1 MTDLEPTMEELLAL
15 RDQMGSRAFSE
26 KVVRPKM
33 QKLRGEAV
41 ETKGFVK
48 HFKCFSFLY

>member
-33 QKLRGEAV
+33 QKLRGETV
-41 ETKGFVK
+41 ETKGINDIQNITLK
-48 HFKCFSFLY
+48 ST

>member
-33 QKLRGEAV
+33 QKLRGETV

-48 HFKCFSFLY
+48 DFNCSNFIY

>member
-1 MTDLEPTMEELLAL
+1 MTDLEPTIEELLAL

-33 QKLRGEAV
+33 QKLRGETV
-41 ETKGFVK
+41 EGFVK
-48 HFKCFSFLY
+48 DFNCSNFIY